1 MEKRITPA
9 NIEEL
14 KWSLI
19 APKTRFTCGVL
30 STREIFETRKE
41 NMQITQM
48 IWITKQPVIDFAN
61 NLYNPKALI
70 MLFLN

>member
-1 MEKRITPA
+1 MKEKA

-19 APKTRFTCGVL
+19 APDVCFT
-30 STREIFETRKE
+30 SAKMTMQEIIDFRRNNLK
-41 NMQITQM
+41 ITQM
-48 IWITKQPVIDFAN
+48 IWITKQPVLDCSY

-70 MLFLN
+70 MLILN